1 MAARTILIGLG
12 NPIMSDDAIGL
23 VVAQEVLRRLPGL
36 EGDLSASGGFDVLD
50 CIIGYD
56 RAVII
61 DSMVT
66 GKFPP
71 GTVRRVDVETELA
84 TLRVVDSH
92 GINFLKALE
101 VGRVTGADM
110 PDEVII
116 YGIEVTDPS
125 TIGDE
130 LTGDLAAKVGDIVD
144 EITRDLEDGEA

>member
-23 VVAQEVLRRLPGL
+23 VVAQEVLRRLPAL
-36 EGDLSASGGFDVLD
+36 DGDLSASGGFDVLD
-50 CIIGYD
+50 CVIGYE

-71 GTVRRVDVETELA
+71 GTVRRVDVEPELT

-110 PDEVII
+110 PGEVRI
-116 YGIEVTDPS
+116 YGIEVTDPT
-125 TIGDE
+125 TIGDK
-130 LTGDLAAKVGDIVD
+130 LTGGLAAKVDDIIE
-144 EITRDLEDGEA
+144 EITRDLEGGEA